1 MQLWLGRLQ
10 GFLWGKALNY
20 LHRANEGTKIIQS
33 RHPRHSLSLLWS
45 LAWVTTAACAF
56 EGISHGTVPAVSVL
70 RAIVKSK
77 TFKTFNSFVYEI
89 SIKIQPTMGLK
100 TLTAGTVSCEMP
112 SKAHHPL
119 WK

>member
-1 MQLWLGRLQ
+1 MAWASARIFVG
-10 GFLWGKALNY
+10 GKALNY
-20 LHRANEGTKIIQS
+20 LHRANEGTKSIQS